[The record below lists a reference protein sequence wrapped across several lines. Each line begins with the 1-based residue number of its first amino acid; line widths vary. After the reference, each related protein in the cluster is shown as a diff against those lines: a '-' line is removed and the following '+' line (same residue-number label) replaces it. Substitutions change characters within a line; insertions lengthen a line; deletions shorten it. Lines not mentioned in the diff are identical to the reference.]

1 MPQQIIKGRFVEAL
15 KTTASWA
22 VDAGHDVH
30 VPARSPQA
38 LRPRDGLTVTGSI
51 QAGARRTA
59 GISKYSRSIRRTLV
73 LTLAAAVSLLA
84 AAQHAE
90 AASGP
95 IAADGLSNPSSI
107 AIRGST
113 VYVLSAAYLTHNHRR
128 PGPAAATRAF
138 PDTGS

>member
-1 MPQQIIKGRFVEAL
+1 MPQQIIKGRLVEAL

-59 GISKYSRSIRRTLV
+59 GINKYSRSIRRTLV
-73 LTLAAAVSLLA
+73 LTLAAAVSLLSIMRLSKAYGGVA
-84 AAQHAE
+84 ALRDASLEVDAGESSE
-90 AASGP
+90 AVDLFVERARAVGGTCTAGP
-95 IAADGLSNPSSI
+95 GGPCGPSM
-107 AIRGST
+107 T
-113 VYVLSAAYLTHNHRR
+113 
-128 PGPAAATRAF
+128 
-138 PDTGS
+138 